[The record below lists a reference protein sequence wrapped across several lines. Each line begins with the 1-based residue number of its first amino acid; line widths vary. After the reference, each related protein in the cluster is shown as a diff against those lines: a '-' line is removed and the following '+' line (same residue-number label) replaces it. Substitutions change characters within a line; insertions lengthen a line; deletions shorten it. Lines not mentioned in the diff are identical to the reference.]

1 MFGQA
6 IVAGGL
12 VARNSAVINST
23 FKTEGYHH
31 SNLVVTGTPEIAVMT
46 TTTYDAVE
54 DDIIDTMVYSE

>member
-12 VARNSAVINST
+12 VARNSEVINST
-23 FKTEGYHH
+23 FKNKGYHH